1 MISGSIKDMDVMNM
15 ASRRRNP
22 ILADIFSR
30 LKYMERRG
38 SGFKKIVSAYKN
50 HDGYTEGMDPTF
62 STPWDIFVLTLPKFN
77 VVGLEGVYISN
88 GDDAE
93 EINEQGGQTGG
104 QTSGQT
110 TVDEVLRLIKENPQI
125 TRNALSKTLCIAT
138 SAVQKHINRLKS
150 DGIIRRI
157 GGDSGGHWEIIK

>member
-38 SGFKKIVSAYKN
+38 SGFKKIVSAYKS

-62 STPWDIFVLTLPKFN
+62 STPWDSFVLTLPKFN

-93 EINEQGGQTGG
+93 EINEQGGQTGHRQAG
-104 QTSGQT
+104 ISSLSRTTALEFLPNTCPTSS
-110 TVDEVLRLIKENPQI
+110 N
-125 TRNALSKTLCIAT
+125 
-138 SAVQKHINRLKS
+138 
-150 DGIIRRI
+150 
-157 GGDSGGHWEIIK
+157 DSTA

>member
-38 SGFKKIVSAYKN
+38 SGFKKIVSAYKR

-62 STPWDIFVLTLPKFN
+62 STPWDSFVLTLPKFK
-77 VVGLEGVYISN
+77 VVGIEGVYVSN
-88 GDDAE
+88 SDEDNSVE
-93 EINEQGGQTGG
+93 PGG
-104 QTSGQT
+104 QTSGQTGGQT

-157 GGDSGGHWEIIK
+157 GGDYGGHWEIIK

>member
-15 ASRRRNP
+15 ASRRRSP

-38 SGFKKIVSAYKN
+38 SGFKKIVSAYKG

-62 STPWDIFVLTLPKFN
+62 STPWDSFVLTLPKFK
-77 VVGLEGVYISN
+77 VVGIEGVYVSN
-88 GDDAE
+88 GDEDNRVE
-93 EINEQGGQTGG
+93 PGG

-110 TVDEVLRLIKENPQI
+110 TVDEVLRLVKENPQI

-157 GGDSGGHWEIIK
+157 GGDYGGHWEIVK